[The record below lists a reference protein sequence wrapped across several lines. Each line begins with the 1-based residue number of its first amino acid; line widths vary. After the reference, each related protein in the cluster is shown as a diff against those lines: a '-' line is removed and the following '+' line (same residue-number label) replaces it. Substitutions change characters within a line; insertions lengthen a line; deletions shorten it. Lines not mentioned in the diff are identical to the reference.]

1 MGFILS
7 QIFGGIT
14 LIAGV
19 WSYFVNNRKTF
30 FLLSIVSNIFSG
42 LSFAVVGA
50 FTAGINTFISIT
62 RSTLFYLFAR
72 YDKKPQCWIILIY
85 APIYLT
91 IGIIFYNDYLDII
104 PMITPIIFT
113 FSILFSNMQTM
124 KKIMIFPNIML
135 IYYSLMNQVYT
146 TSLRYAFHIIMLMT
160 AIIKNYYTCKNNDKI
175 SEEQILEE

>member
-1 MGFILS
+1 M
-7 QIFGGIT
+7 
-14 LIAGV
+14 
-19 WSYFVNNRKTF
+19 
-30 FLLSIVSNIFSG
+30 
-42 LSFAVVGA
+42 
-50 FTAGINTFISIT
+50 
-62 RSTLFYLFAR
+62 
-72 YDKKPQCWIILIY
+72 
-85 APIYLT
+85 
-91 IGIIFYNDYLDII
+91 IFYNDYLDII